1 MIDDS
6 KVYRVLERIRIK
18 YISSVNIVIDASIT
32 GNIDKK
38 QAFEMLDKL
47 KKSFR
52 DEAINIAKD
61 VIING
66 NKN

>member
-1 MIDDS
+1 M
-6 KVYRVLERIRIK
+6 
-18 YISSVNIVIDASIT
+18 NIVIDASIT

-47 KKSFR
+47 KKSFS
-52 DEAINIAKD
+52 DEAINKAKD